1 MSYDLGFF
9 SIKEGATTA
18 EVRAVYLSS
27 CEGSAPSWPQ
37 SETLKSFISALE
49 NEYPCIDTLSDDEVD
64 DSPWL
69 CDFDK
74 GEGHIIVSMV
84 FNRASEVGSFVWS
97 LLEQHELIVFDPQ
110 ANKAYIG
117 NNELPE
123 SQETK
128 KWWQLWK

>member
-9 SIKEGATTA
+9 SIKEGVTTA
-18 EVRAVYLSS
+18 EVRAAYLSS
-27 CEGSAPSWPQ
+27 CEGAAPPWPK
-37 SETLKSFISALE
+37 SETLNSFMSALE

-64 DSPWL
+64 DSPWS
-69 CDFDK
+69 CGFDK

-84 FNRASEVGSFVWS
+84 FNRASEVGNFVWS

-110 ANKAYIG
+110 TDKAYIG

-128 KWWQLWK
+128 KWWQFWK